1 MFLSLSILLM
11 SINVFHDWIYKL
23 LLSNTLK
30 PHQWLFIILLISK
43 RAIAIEAMLLTHV
56 ESIEI
61 PRRRGKIFFCTLHV
75 DIVI

>member
-23 LLSNTLK
+23 LLSNTFK
-30 PHQWLFIILLISK
+30 PHQWLFIILFISK
-43 RAIAIEAMLLTHV
+43 GAIAIEAMLLTHV

-61 PRRRGKIFFCTLHV
+61 P
-75 DIVI
+75 